1 MYPLGSF
8 GVMLPDVPIVLDGVI
23 CRGDET
29 SLLDCTRNEFT
40 VHDCVNAED
49 VILKCAGIIE

>member
-1 MYPLGSF
+1 MGSF

-29 SLLDCTRNEFT
+29 SLLDCTHNEFT

-49 VILKCAGIIE
+49 VVLKCAGIIE